1 MLNEKTFFRRTVSS
15 EKGKLGYHF
24 DSGSG
29 EIGSRSVV
37 ARVVAVFG
45 LSWFLVLNLG
55 FGS

>member
-1 MLNEKTFFRRTVSS
+1 MSS

-29 EIGSRSVV
+29 EIGIRSVV